1 MPVASSVGTASPP
14 FVLSGDTSPYDS
26 GDEAVAGADAEAD
39 PSDGGQSS
47 WESRWVSR
55 LEELKPM
62 HGDWASLH
70 PESSKGK
77 SYWKQG
83 SVGSGGR
90 SNIAVPVLSVGCL
103 HGGGYANSTPRL
115 ARALGPNRVKAVM
128 GSWVHNYPHLSKSG
142 PAFGFLAEVLA
153 FWKEHLFVPGNTTF
167 DRDAEPNANRRE
179 VPGVRVHVQ
188 RPPLEGG
195 PTTAPDRAEGYWVAE
210 HSQDRLD
217 AAAEE
222 GAFLLSFT
230 PDGALE
236 ARADNVNRDEL
247 DIFSHPKVM
256 TDTPEKPVG
265 VASGRWFT
273 FGDGDDLPSDQHPDD
288 ELSVCFDG
296 SPVTVETAIIG
307 APRVV
312 VACRR
317 VGEDVE
323 TQSGVVVARICAV
336 APDGSS
342 HLITYG
348 VCNVSAMHDTRS
360 VSSYPATEEDD
371 STFVVDV
378 VCDYRAFSIPVGW
391 KLRVALSQTY
401 WPVIA
406 PSPAGFEP
414 LAIVGGACE
423 IPALSDEHITD
434 KWSFSVD
441 TIPELEVLVAPLATR
456 GLRGGEVRNHL
467 IGAGTSAKAI
477 RQADSGARLVQIKD
491 SRIIVES
498 QAVDISAKSSRS
510 QRIERRRV
518 IKGLD
523 VSGRTSPKSMLDS
536 HHVCGPASPTSRSS
550 RSSTSGLV
558 DAEVV
563 VGAEMTVVDGAY
575 KFDTKLEAFVTEDN
589 EGSDTENRRSVFA
602 RSWTEIAPAA

>member
-1 MPVASSVGTASPP
+1 
-14 FVLSGDTSPYDS
+14 
-26 GDEAVAGADAEAD
+26 
-39 PSDGGQSS
+39 
-47 WESRWVSR
+47 
-55 LEELKPM
+55 M

>member
-1 MPVASSVGTASPP
+1 
-14 FVLSGDTSPYDS
+14 
-26 GDEAVAGADAEAD
+26 
-39 PSDGGQSS
+39 
-47 WESRWVSR
+47 
-55 LEELKPM
+55 
-62 HGDWASLH
+62 
-70 PESSKGK
+70 
-77 SYWKQG
+77 
-83 SVGSGGR
+83 
-90 SNIAVPVLSVGCL
+90 
-103 HGGGYANSTPRL
+103 
-115 ARALGPNRVKAVM
+115 
-128 GSWVHNYPHLSKSG
+128 
-142 PAFGFLAEVLA
+142 
-153 FWKEHLFVPGNTTF
+153 
-167 DRDAEPNANRRE
+167 
-179 VPGVRVHVQ
+179 
-188 RPPLEGG
+188 
-195 PTTAPDRAEGYWVAE
+195 
-210 HSQDRLD
+210 
-217 AAAEE
+217 
-222 GAFLLSFT
+222 
-230 PDGALE
+230 
-236 ARADNVNRDEL
+236 
-247 DIFSHPKVM
+247 
-256 TDTPEKPVG
+256 
-265 VASGRWFT
+265 
-273 FGDGDDLPSDQHPDD
+273 
-288 ELSVCFDG
+288 VCFDG

>member
-1 MPVASSVGTASPP
+1 
-14 FVLSGDTSPYDS
+14 
-26 GDEAVAGADAEAD
+26 
-39 PSDGGQSS
+39 
-47 WESRWVSR
+47 
-55 LEELKPM
+55 
-62 HGDWASLH
+62 
-70 PESSKGK
+70 
-77 SYWKQG
+77 
-83 SVGSGGR
+83 
-90 SNIAVPVLSVGCL
+90 
-103 HGGGYANSTPRL
+103 
-115 ARALGPNRVKAVM
+115 M

-195 PTTAPDRAEGYWVAE
+195 PTTAPERAEGYWVAE

-288 ELSVCFDG
+288 EQSVCFDG